1 MKDIYW
7 FLKTISS
14 IWFLIAAY
22 FEIKHNEEKMS
33 LYAIDGLVCLHIGFL
48 LAQICGD
55 VFAMCMFAVSIVMI
69 LLYHASAYYK
79 LY

>member
-1 MKDIYW
+1 MLGIYW
-7 FLKTISS
+7 FLKTLSS

-48 LAQICGD
+48 LAQIRGD
-55 VFAMCMFAVSIVMI
+55 IYIWMFAICSVYCNDFIISC
-69 LLYHASAYYK
+69 
-79 LY
+79 